1 MSDPIKVI
9 VPEKNAAQYASMH
22 FAPAVEQDGFVFVSG
37 CVGQADEAEEEF
49 FADWPRTEGRRVEKT
64 RYKVKEG
71 DLTWEVDAFDHWDLV
86 MAEVELPT
94 AEELVGVP
102 PVLETSEDLVG
113 EAEEGE
119 GALAG
124 IEVGDDEVERNKML
138 DQIAELIQAEPQK
151 AANLLGRWMAAG
163 E

>member
-1 MSDPIKVI
+1 MCGG
-9 VPEKNAAQYASMH
+9 
-22 FAPAVEQDGFVFVSG
+22 APSGGGVLGLIGGGAGDSLLDTALLGGLALVSLTMM
-37 CVGQADEAEEEF
+37 VMMV
-49 FADWPRTEGRRVEKT
+49 RRSAK
-64 RYKVKEG
+64 K
-71 DLTWEVDAFDHWDLV
+71 
-86 MAEVELPT
+86 VELPT

-102 PVLETSEDLVG
+102 PVLESDSDLVG

-124 IEVGDDEVERNKML
+124 IEVGDEDVERNKML

>member
-1 MSDPIKVI
+1 VAMIPNQVLANQAAAAAAGGGGGAFGLIGGGGGLVGDSLLDTALLGGLALVSLTMMVMMVRRSSKKV
-9 VPEKNAAQYASMH
+9 
-22 FAPAVEQDGFVFVSG
+22 D
-37 CVGQADEAEEEF
+37 
-49 FADWPRTEGRRVEKT
+49 
-64 RYKVKEG
+64 
-71 DLTWEVDAFDHWDLV
+71 
-86 MAEVELPT
+86 LPT

-102 PVLETSEDLVG
+102 PVLESTDDLVG

-124 IEVGDDEVERNKML
+124 IEVGEDEVERNKML
-138 DQIAELIQAEPQK
+138 DQIADLIQSEPQK